1 MNGGMRWF
9 RTNLFLMP
17 FLSVWLNVSMDNRT
31 WVQNI
36 LPFSEQDVCKT
47 SAKFFRHTLVSVQ
60 FLESTH
66 FLLLL
71 IQKGCLH
78 QLQSNSD
85 FAPSSACLHKSQLEV
100 GGGTLASSTW
110 HSLDSDIGPLGGT
123 WLQSGRESEL
133 TRRVTEE
140 ESCLLSSWTNVILSQ
155 TTDKWVSQTWDSNF
169 FQTLQTVRAICPY
182 ERYLLMES

>member
-1 MNGGMRWF
+1 MSSWIIEPGSKICSS
-9 RTNLFLMP
+9 L
-17 FLSVWLNVSMDNRT
+17 LSKTFAKHLQSFFV
-31 WVQNI
+31 I
-36 LPFSEQDVCKT
+36 LWSLSTFWKT
-47 SAKFFRHTLVSVQ
+47 
-60 FLESTH
+60 
-66 FLLLL
+66 L
-71 IQKGCLH
+71 IFYCFYFKKKKGCLH
-78 QLQSNSD
+78 QLQSNTD

-100 GGGTLASSTW
+100 GGGTLASSTG